1 MSSGE
6 KIELKNL
13 CKVCHSLKFKDVV
26 KFQKCVFSDGHSND
40 IPLIKEE
47 CAECGTVR
55 TQLKIN
61 LDEFY
66 KVRYKPSRN
75 IDTVAILDDKV
86 INRSHFIY
94 EWIVSLIE
102 KEKLKKF
109 KTIFEIGCGQGFLLK
124 KFNIENKFAIEP
136 SKEAALQASKIANV
150 RNIGYID
157 IKDTEEYDFILSYCV
172 IEHVED
178 PNYFL
183 EKQYNLL
190 NKNGLMCIA
199 LPIQDKFN
207 YDLVF
212 ADHIHHFNHQNFIKI
227 LNKNGF
233 SILNYE
239 LGRGSYTNIG
249 MYICEKTT
257 KQNVRFEYIENL
269 NIKNTHAI
277 ITNIENIIQ
286 KYKQQNLYAFG
297 YGEIAKTI
305 LPYSDIDKYIVN
317 YIDDFN
323 NEEKVIHSKE
333 AKNIFRTLK
342 TVNLILL
349 VNPAHSHKI
358 KNLFNEFK
366 NINFINIFEDIKV
379 KE

>member
-1 MSSGE
+1 MTNTAV
-6 KIELKNL
+6 LKL
-13 CKVCHSLKFKDVV
+13 
-26 KFQKCVFSDGHSND
+26 
-40 IPLIKEE
+40 
-47 CAECGTVR
+47 
-55 TQLKIN
+55 
-61 LDEFY
+61 
-66 KVRYKPSRN
+66 
-75 IDTVAILDDKV
+75 
-86 INRSHFIY
+86 
-94 EWIVSLIE
+94 
-102 KEKLKKF
+102 
-109 KTIFEIGCGQGFLLK
+109 
-124 KFNIENKFAIEP
+124 
-136 SKEAALQASKIANV
+136 
-150 RNIGYID
+150 
-157 IKDTEEYDFILSYCV
+157 
-172 IEHVED
+172 
-178 PNYFL
+178 
-183 EKQYNLL
+183 
-190 NKNGLMCIA
+190 GLT
-199 LPIQDKFN
+199 L
-207 YDLVF
+207 
-212 ADHIHHFNHQNFIKI
+212 
-227 LNKNGF
+227 
-233 SILNYE
+233 
-239 LGRGSYTNIG
+239 YTNIG